1 MSWELMSLLN
11 VTSRIGDG
19 LHGTPKYDEN
29 GEYYFINGN
38 NLEQGKVG
46 IKAETKKINNEEF
59 QKIKKNL
66 NERTVFVSINGTL
79 GNVGLYNGEKIAL
92 GKSACYLNINQDV
105 SKYYI
110 RYILENENFQSYAE
124 RFATGATIKN
134 LGLKAIRN
142 YEFLLPPLPTQ
153 KKIASILSAYDDLIE
168 NNLKRIQLLEET
180 AQRIYKEWFVDFK
193 FPNYE
198 NIPIN
203 NETSLPEGW
212 KNVNLG
218 DISILKYGKMPKA
231 EKKMDKGYVIF
242 TGYREVGYYQ
252 EKMFGKPTLIVV
264 ARGVGGTG
272 DVKISPRNCWLTNL
286 SIAVL
291 NRYDSILQGY
301 LYFYLRASHL
311 RMLDSGAA
319 QSQITINAL
328 EKVNV
333 IVPEYNLQLIFQT
346 KFDNISTKF
355 ENLKK
360 QNQSLKEARDL
371 LLPRLMNRTLEV

>member
-1 MSWELMSLLN
+1 
-11 VTSRIGDG
+11 
-19 LHGTPKYDEN
+19 
-29 GEYYFINGN
+29 
-38 NLEQGKVG
+38 
-46 IKAETKKINNEEF
+46 
-59 QKIKKNL
+59 
-66 NERTVFVSINGTL
+66 
-79 GNVGLYNGEKIAL
+79 
-92 GKSACYLNINQDV
+92 
-105 SKYYI
+105 
-110 RYILENENFQSYAE
+110 
-124 RFATGATIKN
+124 
-134 LGLKAIRN
+134 
-142 YEFLLPPLPTQ
+142 
-153 KKIASILSAYDDLIE
+153 
-168 NNLKRIQLLEET
+168 
-180 AQRIYKEWFVDFK
+180 
-193 FPNYE
+193 
-198 NIPIN
+198 
-203 NETSLPEGW
+203 
-212 KNVNLG
+212 
-218 DISILKYGKMPKA
+218 MPKA